1 MADTT
6 TTTTATIKADIVFS
20 QQQSFG
26 GSASNIVMQGATD
39 YSISVSSG
47 SGNEVREIDSIFN
60 LGGITIASGETRS
73 YNLNGLDQASFGAN
87 YTIALTGLK
96 SLVIRNHSTGVN
108 EMLTLKATGTSA
120 FTNMFHGGSG
130 GPEGIKISPG
140 GAYFYSDPYWGT
152 PVTASN
158 KILNLTNVGSGSGI
172 NNYNTGIQVSIII
185 AGTSGTGG
193 Y

>member
-39 YSISVSSG
+39 YSVSVSSG

-73 YNLNGLDQASFGAN
+73 YNLNSLDQASFGAN
-87 YTIALTGLK
+87 
-96 SLVIRNHSTGVN
+96 
-108 EMLTLKATGTSA
+108 LKATGTSA

-152 PVTASN
+152 PVTTSN

>member
-1 MADTT
+1 MPE
-6 TTTTATIKADIVFS
+6 TTTTATIRADVVFS

-26 GSASNIVMQGATD
+26 ASASNIVMQGSTD
-39 YSISVSSG
+39 YSVPLNSG
-47 SGNEVREIDSIFN
+47 SGKEVREIDSIFN
-60 LGGITIASGETRS
+60 VGNFIIASGETES
-73 YNLNGLDQASFGAN
+73 YDLSSLTQSAFGSN
-87 YTIALTGLK
+87 YSISLTGLK
-96 SLVIRNHSTGVN
+96 GLVIRNHATGVN
-108 EMLTLKATGTSA
+108 EMLTLKATGANA
-120 FTNMFHGGSG
+120 FTSIFNGGSG

-158 KILNLTNVGSGSGI
+158 KILNLTNVGSGSGV
-172 NNYNTGIQVSIII
+172 NNYNTGLLVSIVI